1 MVDDDGVAVAAAKVL
16 GQQHMAAGGHDHR
29 ILRLLRL
36 DDDICRG
43 APAVAVVRAA
53 LAVGTAHV
61 LGHAVEQRRVK
72 AVQERLHKAARGPLD
87 LAAVSRQQPA
97 DGIGDVVRADV
108 GRRQLGLGAV
118 ILVGVGG
125 RADRQRQRL
134 GIAVGSHGQ
143 LGVPGLCVPRDG
155 QVADPAVGGPD
166 EACAFQRARQRRF
179 GPAHGAADTHGGHA
193 ALLHRRCAERDGR
206 LDADGEAELP
216 GLGAGDAGA
225 VLGGTVRR
233 GDDEFG
239 VKRAVLRK
247 QIAAEAGDA
256 ALVHGLLVGVGDG
269 QLGAVVGRRH
279 DNIRR
284 CVGYGILEHNGRGIE
299 RFGIGAPEKA
309 ADHRHMPLVGR
320 GSKLLTVKGD
330 LDFGQHV
337 RRGAAVKP
345 CYAAACDDE
354 HEQHNEEQ
362 PLEHTEHTAPEGL
375 RDRILRL
382 VVLVVGGAVMLRC
395 LGRRGRPGRR
405 RGVLL
410 QPGHDLRNRK
420 LRRAGDVRHA
430 CGLSGKGFI
439 VGKVIAENKA
449 GRLGSVLRGDVPGLL
464 GRVGDGCVCR
474 GGLGGRFCR
483 SRIVGGRGVRCRFGL
498 RPGGLGPFRRLG
510 RLRGTRDVGHGGCGS
525 VLPGGGLRRFGLAFG
540 FGLGKLRC
548 GGNGALLWGGLA
560 LRGLVSRGFFRRLSS
575 LRRLGLCGFC
585 CLCVFFGPRLLG
597 GRGRLFCGLP
607 VCGGRLGAV
616 RRRRG
621 RIGGRLGAG

>member
-97 DGIGDVVRADV
+97 DGIGGVVRADV
-108 GRRQLGLGAV
+108 GRHQLGLGAV

-143 LGVPGLCVPRDG
+143 LGVSGLCVPRDG

-206 LDADGEAELP
+206 FDADGEAELP

-225 VLGGTVRR
+225 VLGGAVRC

-299 RFGIGAPEKA
+299 RFGVGAPEKA
-309 ADHRHMPLVGR
+309 ADHRHVPLVGR
-320 GSKLLTVKGD
+320 GSKLLAVKGD

-345 CYAAACDDE
+345 CHAAACDDE

-362 PLEHTEHTAPEGL
+362 PLEHAEHTAPEGL

-382 VVLVVGGAVMLRC
+382 VVLVVGGAVLLRC

-474 GGLGGRFCR
+474 GGLGALLPQTYRRRQGRPLSVR
-483 SRIVGGRGVRCRFGL
+483 APSRRARPFPQARAAPGYSGRRARWVRQRPPGRGS
-498 RPGGLGPFRRLG
+498 P
-510 RLRGTRDVGHGGCGS
+510 
-525 VLPGGGLRRFGLAFG
+525 
-540 FGLGKLRC
+540 
-548 GGNGALLWGGLA
+548 
-560 LRGLVSRGFFRRLSS
+560 
-575 LRRLGLCGFC
+575 
-585 CLCVFFGPRLLG
+585 
-597 GRGRLFCGLP
+597 
-607 VCGGRLGAV
+607 AV
-616 RRRRG
+616 RACFRIWARQAPVRRERG
-621 RIGGRLGAG
+621 SPVRGPCAPGSRQPGLFSPS